1 MKIGVVAGLTEEE
14 AKYIADFYG
23 MNALQVFAYASEMK
37 PYEGLSLAESAR
49 LRYALEDEMILTPVD
64 YLLRRTNHI
73 LFMRESVDTIKVHV
87 VNVIAGFL
95 GWSVEEKAEQEKAL
109 EKALRE
115 SDLSDLKK

>member
-1 MKIGVVAGLTEEE
+1 MKVGVAAGLTEEE

-23 MNALQVFAYASEMK
+23 MNALQVFAYASEME

-73 LFMRESVDTIKVHV
+73 LFMREGVDAIKVHV
-87 VNVIAGFL
+87 VNAMAEYL
-95 GWSVEEKAEQEKAL
+95 GWSAEEKAEQEKAL
-109 EKALRE
+109 EEALRE